1 MKTQNETT
9 KTLYQINGKGNKV
22 AKIGG
27 AKTEAEAT
35 LYLLKVATKA
45 VAMEQKQ
52 GAKYLRTLGVS
63 KMQPLYFESFNTE
76 KLQALKTIRIGQFI
90 ETYSK
95 DTLLAIL
102 EEATTAL

>member
-1 MKTQNETT
+1 MKTQTETT

-27 AKTEAEAT
+27 AKSEAEAT
-35 LYLLKVATKA
+35 LYLLKIATKA
-45 VAMEQKQ
+45 VAMEPKQ
-52 GAKYLRTLGVS
+52 GSKYLRTLGVS
-63 KMQPLYFESFNTE
+63 KLQPLYFESFNTE
-76 KLQALKTIRIGQFI
+76 KLRALKTIRIGQFI

-95 DTLLAIL
+95 DTLIAIL

>member
-1 MKTQNETT
+1 MKTQNENA
-9 KTLYQINGKGNKV
+9 KVLYQINGKGNKV

-27 AKTEAEAT
+27 AQSESEAT
-35 LYLLKVATKA
+35 LYLLKIATKA
-45 VAMEQKQ
+45 VAMEPKQ

-90 ETYSK
+90 EQYSK

-102 EEATTAL
+102 DEATSNF

>member
-1 MKTQNETT
+1 MKTQTENT
-9 KTLYQINGKGNKV
+9 KTLYQVNGKGNKV

-27 AKTEAEAT
+27 ARSESEAT
-35 LYLLKVATKA
+35 LYLLKIATKA
-45 VAMEQKQ
+45 VAMEPKQ

-95 DTLLAIL
+95 ETLLAIL
-102 EEATTAL
+102 DEATSAL

>member
-1 MKTQNETT
+1 MKAQTESA
-9 KTLYQINGKGNKV
+9 KVLYQINGKGNKV

-27 AKTEAEAT
+27 AKTESEAT
-35 LYLLKVATKA
+35 LYLLKIATKA
-45 VAMEQKQ
+45 ASMPQKEA
-52 GAKYLRTLGVS
+52 AKYLRTLGVS
-63 KMQPLYFESFNTE
+63 KLQPLYFESFNAE

-95 DTLLAIL
+95 ETLLAIL